1 VARQDG
7 CPCDGMDGR
16 GGGVDYHRCDDR
28 GRRQGVISLRALMS
42 YRHGV
47 FELRVALKETR
58 LFNAYRAPDLQ
69 ILPDRSRE
77 RSRRA
82 EAGKCRLGNRWGIVM
97 MSITMHHSVEDQVL
111 ERLASLGGMLA
122 MPQKCLA

>member
-1 VARQDG
+1 
-7 CPCDGMDGR
+7 M
-16 GGGVDYHRCDDR
+16 
-28 GRRQGVISLRALMS
+28 ISLRALMS
-42 YRHGV
+42 DRHGV
-47 FELRVALKETR
+47 FEFRVALKETR
-58 LFNAYRAPDLQ
+58 LFNAYHTPDLQ
-69 ILPDRSRE
+69 ILPDRRRE